1 MMRRS
6 VPIVARNWKD
16 ESVKNND
23 DDVISEVVAVAV
35 HETWMQGR
43 LKQGWKYGSERNDAL
58 KTNPC
63 IIPYADLPESEKA
76 YDRET
81 ARTVVRVLREQ
92 GYLIVRA

>member
-1 MMRRS
+1 M
-6 VPIVARNWKD
+6 
-16 ESVKNND
+16 KNND
-23 DDVISEVVAVAV
+23 DDVISEVVAAAV

-43 LKQGWKYGSERNDAL
+43 LKQGWKYGPERNDAL

>member
-23 DDVISEVVAVAV
+23 DDVISEVVAAAV

-43 LKQGWKYGSERNDAL
+43 LKQGWKYGPERNDAL

>member
-1 MMRRS
+1 MKS
-6 VPIVARNWKD
+6 K
-16 ESVKNND
+16 E
-23 DDVISEVVAVAV
+23 DDVISEVVAAAV
-35 HETWMQGR
+35 HATWMQGR
-43 LKQGWKYGSERNDAL
+43 LKQGWKYGLERNDAL

-81 ARTVVRVLREQ
+81 AKTVVRVLREQ

>member
-16 ESVKNND
+16 ESVKNKD
-23 DDVISEVVAVAV
+23 DDVISEVVATAV

-43 LKQGWKYGSERNDAL
+43 LKQGWKYGPERNDAL

>member
-1 MMRRS
+1 MRRS

-23 DDVISEVVAVAV
+23 DDVISEVVAAAV

-43 LKQGWKYGSERNDAL
+43 LKQGWKYGPERNDAL

>member
-1 MMRRS
+1 MRRS
-6 VPIVARNWKD
+6 VPIVARNWKE

-23 DDVISEVVAVAV
+23 DDVISEVVAAAV

-43 LKQGWKYGSERNDAL
+43 LKQGWKYGPERNDAL

>member
-6 VPIVARNWKD
+6 VPIVVRNWKD
-16 ESVKNND
+16 ESVKNKD
-23 DDVISEVVAVAV
+23 DDVISEVVATAV

-43 LKQGWKYGSERNDAL
+43 LKQGWKYGPERNDAL

-81 ARTVVRVLREQ
+81 ARTVVRVLMEQ
-92 GYLIVRA
+92 GYLIVRM

>member
-6 VPIVARNWKD
+6 VPIVARDWKD

-23 DDVISEVVAVAV
+23 DDVISEVVAAAV

>member
-6 VPIVARNWKD
+6 VPIVVRNWKD
-16 ESVKNND
+16 ESVKNKD
-23 DDVISEVVAVAV
+23 DDVISEVVATAV

-43 LKQGWKYGSERNDAL
+43 LKQGWKYGPERNDAL

-92 GYLIVRA
+92 GYLIVRV

>member
-1 MMRRS
+1 M
-6 VPIVARNWKD
+6 
-16 ESVKNND
+16 KNND
-23 DDVISEVVAVAV
+23 DDVISEVVAAAV

>member
-6 VPIVARNWKD
+6 VPIVVRNWKD

-23 DDVISEVVAVAV
+23 DDVISEVVAAAV

-43 LKQGWKYGSERNDAL
+43 LKQGWKYGPERNDAL

-63 IIPYADLPESEKA
+63 IIPYVDLPESEKA

>member
-23 DDVISEVVAVAV
+23 DDVISEVVAAAV

-43 LKQGWKYGSERNDAL
+43 LKQGWKYGPERNDVL

>member
-23 DDVISEVVAVAV
+23 DDVISEVVATAV

-43 LKQGWKYGSERNDAL
+43 LKQGWKYGPERNDAL

>member
-23 DDVISEVVAVAV
+23 DDVISEVVAAAV